1 MERDVASVYVPQYSF
16 SINSFGH
23 ETNIIIGW
31 STSSC
36 QLFHSIGIT
45 SIPSFLGVQS
55 VPLVCSMKIQFMAN
69 FSSSFVLITSDPIKF
84 KFSNSL
90 SLSLCR
96 NVIFLEYIS
105 SSINIS
111 SKRRENYA
119 VSCWPAYK
127 IPKLNWRKTRSLTR
141 HRWWWS
147 NRFQFFFFKLL

>member
-84 KFSNSL
+84 KFSNGISL
-90 SLSLCR
+90 SLSLSKR
-96 NVIFLEYIS
+96 YISRIHIFFDKYFLEE
-105 SSINIS
+105 
-111 SKRRENYA
+111 KRE
-119 VSCWPAYK
+119 
-127 IPKLNWRKTRSLTR
+127 LRS
-141 HRWWWS
+141 
-147 NRFQFFFFKLL
+147 FLLARLQNTEIELKKNT

>member
-69 FSSSFVLITSDPIKF
+69 FSYSFVLITSDPIKF

-90 SLSLCR
+90 SLSLSKR
-96 NVIFLEYIS
+96 YISRIHIFFDKYFLEE
-105 SSINIS
+105 
-111 SKRRENYA
+111 KRE
-119 VSCWPAYK
+119 
-127 IPKLNWRKTRSLTR
+127 LRS
-141 HRWWWS
+141 
-147 NRFQFFFFKLL
+147 FLLARLQNTEIELKKNT

>member
-16 SINSFGH
+16 SINSFAH

-84 KFSNSL
+84 KFSNGISL
-90 SLSLCR
+90 SLSLSKR
-96 NVIFLEYIS
+96 YISRIHIFFDKYFLEE
-105 SSINIS
+105 
-111 SKRRENYA
+111 KRE
-119 VSCWPAYK
+119 
-127 IPKLNWRKTRSLTR
+127 LRS
-141 HRWWWS
+141 
-147 NRFQFFFFKLL
+147 FLLARLQNTEIELKKNT